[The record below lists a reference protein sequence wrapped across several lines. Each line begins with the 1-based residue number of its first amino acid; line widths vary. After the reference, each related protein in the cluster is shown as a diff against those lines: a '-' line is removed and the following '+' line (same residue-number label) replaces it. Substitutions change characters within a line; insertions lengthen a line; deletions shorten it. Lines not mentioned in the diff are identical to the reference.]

1 MPKGGYITTLTT
13 TKCVSDL
20 LLCVMLNHRPTLR
33 PTYRPTGRC
42 VNATTTASSIFK
54 NDNSNKQ
61 LLNNSCSPFCGFIHS
76 FILEIITWNL
86 YNIRKQAERT
96 NAASLGWPTISKE
109 SMKNN
114 VNKCKEP
121 AQTIVYISHT
131 HPLTIVLHTHAVIH
145 MLCAIVNKHLW
156 DFHVPVHT
164 CALENVNININNCKE
179 HEQELLWPALYYM
192 RRVQLEWV

>member
-1 MPKGGYITTLTT
+1 
-13 TKCVSDL
+13 
-20 LLCVMLNHRPTLR
+20 MLSILR
-33 PTYRPTGRC
+33 
-42 VNATTTASSIFK
+42 AHSS
-54 NDNSNKQ
+54 
-61 LLNNSCSPFCGFIHS
+61 IHS

-96 NAASLGWPTISKE
+96 NAASLGWPTISNE

-179 HEQELLWPALYYM
+179 HEQELL
-192 RRVQLEWV
+192 